1 MNRAGHKA
9 KDTAS
14 VADSFEKL
22 YGDLPSEI
30 GLNNS
35 NISNVHSSSVRNSSP
50 VPNRATDKSKLESS
64 DKDSRLVT
72 FLKEQLPRS
81 DHKEVEGE
89 LKKTF
94 PLHKQKGGKIKK
106 PQPRRKGKYLTA
118 HERRKLGLNRLPKSG
133 GLKVTTYRNILI
145 QGTLGCENNYNN
157 EIHKIV
163 VQRESIYTLISST
176 ATALS

>member
-30 GLNNS
+30 GLKTSNS
-35 NISNVHSSSVRNSSP
+35 SNAHSGSVRNSSP
-50 VPNRATDKSKLESS
+50 VPNRATDKSRLEVS

-133 GLKVTTYRNILI
+133 GLKVCIL
-145 QGTLGCENNYNN
+145 
-157 EIHKIV
+157 
-163 VQRESIYTLISST
+163 YTFGIFGNFVEKVLPPPPN
-176 ATALS
+176 